1 MHEKRVGKAYM
12 REMMGALLLYM
23 VLLFAAIRW
32 GRPMEDGVVRTLVL
46 LSPMIGFGLGLWAIA
61 RHFGRI
67 DEYIRLRMLEN
78 VALAAGITAGLTFT
92 YGFLETA
99 GYPKLSMFTV
109 WCVLCGAVMLVQLVR
124 KALDR

>member
-1 MHEKRVGKAYM
+1 MHEKRVGKMYM
-12 REMMGALLLYM
+12 RELVASLALYM

-32 GRPMEDGVVRTLVL
+32 GRPMEDGVARTLVL
-46 LSPMIGFGLGLWAIA
+46 LSPMIGFGAALWVIA

-67 DEYIRLRMLEN
+67 DEYMRMRLLEN
-78 VALAAGITAGLTFT
+78 VALGAAITAGLTFS

-109 WCVLCGAVMLVQLVR
+109 WCVLCGAVVLVQVLR
-124 KALDR
+124 KFLDR

>member
-12 REMMGALLLYM
+12 RELMGSLALYM
-23 VLLFAAIRW
+23 VLLFAAIHW
-32 GRPMEDGVVRTLVL
+32 GRPMEEGVARTLVL
-46 LSPMIGFGLGLWAIA
+46 LSPMIGFGLALWAIA

-67 DEYIRLRMLEN
+67 DEYVRMRLLETI
-78 VALAAGITAGLTFT
+78 ALAAAITAGLTFS

-109 WCVLCGAVMLVQLVR
+109 WCVLCGSVGVVQLIR
-124 KALDR
+124 RLLDR